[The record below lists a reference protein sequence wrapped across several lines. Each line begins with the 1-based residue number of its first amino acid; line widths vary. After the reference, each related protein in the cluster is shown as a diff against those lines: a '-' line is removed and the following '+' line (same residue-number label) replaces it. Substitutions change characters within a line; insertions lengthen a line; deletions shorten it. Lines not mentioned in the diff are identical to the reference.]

1 MEIKSMRQ
9 NWGGRKLYI
18 EVTGKLLESA
28 WIVFISFVHGTY
40 PKRINCFKE
49 NKRKKSTKEP
59 I

>member
-40 PKRINCFKE
+40 PKE
-49 NKRKKSTKEP
+49 
-59 I
+59 